1 MTGGWKVEEN
11 QKQVSLHFPPALEIA
26 IAIPTFPPPRTRL
39 YSWKGEPK
47 TKGPTTLS
55 SGSFFDENMLGFGF
69 IAVEDGQELFVHYT
83 GIRGVCYRSLSQGQL
98 VEFVIIEGRK
108 GPLAD
113 QVEVVGQKPQQPV

>member
-39 YSWKGEPK
+39 YSWKGESK

-55 SGSFFDENMLGFGF
+55 SGSFFNENMLQEQILRVTVLANGFEYHGKHC
-69 IAVEDGQELFVHYT
+69 A
-83 GIRGVCYRSLSQGQL
+83 SLSAIAHRVTGT
-98 VEFVIIEGRK
+98 R
-108 GPLAD
+108 
-113 QVEVVGQKPQQPV
+113 